1 MLFPAI
7 ILRRS
12 AVDRTIITRI
22 EQAVVRGVGFK
33 GVADGLRENHLLYF
47 HEMEVR

>member
-12 AVDRTIITRI
+12 AVDKIITRI
-22 EQAVVRGVGFK
+22 EQALVRGVGLK
-33 GVADGLRENHLLYF
+33 AVADDIRENHLLYF